1 MRVRLWLVAGAMISS
16 VAGCSEARVS
26 ADYQRD
32 TIVPRAQTVV
42 TLSDGLHR
50 YALTGVSLIG
60 TGYPPSYQ
68 TKTSG
73 TLSVQVDMADA
84 AGALAA
90 GNVQLPLRDDWGY
103 GISVAIDSV
112 NPIRFCFGCLGA
124 KAFAL
129 RRDVGRSARDSLWI
143 TWGGNSI
150 SNPVEY

>member
-1 MRVRLWLVAGAMISS
+1 MSVRLCLAAGAMIGSA
-16 VAGCSEARVS
+16 AGCSEARVS

-32 TIVPRAQTVV
+32 TLVPRAQTVV

-50 YALTGVSLIG
+50 YALTGAALIG

-68 TKTSG
+68 TKASG
-73 TLSVQVDMADA
+73 TLLVQVDMADA
-84 AGALAA
+84 AGAVAT

-112 NPIRFCFGCLGA
+112 NPIRFCFGCLGG
-124 KAFAL
+124 KSFSL
-129 RRDVGRSARDSLWI
+129 RRDVGRSARDSMWI

-150 SNPVEY
+150 KNPVTY